1 MRSLVAQARR
11 PLRRLLQPTFGS
23 AYVVVVGGFG
33 RYSWPATVA
42 VLCPAAGVLLIA
54 WRGDLNQPAASRKL
68 DPIGAIAWAS
78 VFVALAIW
86 ELTELLLQPS
96 LRTDSYAHPT
106 ISVLTDPVLATH
118 LGRSIVLS
126 LWLALGWFL
135 VQR

>member
-1 MRSLVAQARR
+1 APPA
-11 PLRRLLQPTFGS
+11 PAAANLRVGPAGIALAS
-23 AYVVVVGGFG
+23 AYVVLVGGFG

-54 WRGDLNQPAASRKL
+54 WRGNLNKSAGSRKL
-68 DPIGAIAWAS
+68 DPIGALAWAS

-106 ISVLTDPVLATH
+106 I
-118 LGRSIVLS
+118 
-126 LWLALGWFL
+126 
-135 VQR
+135 

>member
-1 MRSLVAQARR
+1 M
-11 PLRRLLQPTFGS
+11 
-23 AYVVVVGGFG
+23 
-33 RYSWPATVA
+33 
-42 VLCPAAGVLLIA
+42 LCPAAGVLLIA
-54 WRGDLNQPAASRKL
+54 WRGNLNKSAGSRKL
-68 DPIGAIAWAS
+68 DPIGALAWAS